1 MAYAEKLVKSWRAC
15 WKNAAGKVEKQSGF
29 PTKREARI
37 FAEEQEAE
45 ARRRGNA
52 RTDASQ
58 LLLRDWVDEWHQ
70 GLDLEVNTMLGYE
83 TIIQNHLLPTWGE
96 TRLRDL
102 ATSDAQIKVWVKE
115 LREAGYT
122 HRTVGGIVSLLGTIC
137 SDAVDAG
144 LMHRNPAAHR
154 RSRGRYANRQ
164 GNSTRPP
171 VIVDPFT
178 AFLLAERASTI
189 TGRDIAF
196 ILLTTMYYTGMRISE
211 VMGIE
216 IGAVS
221 SKYRLQKQLSPYIKS
236 EVFYYKSPKFN
247 SIRDIDIPKFLLELW
262 RHQARQVQHMDVPAG
277 ARWCPCG
284 DEVPQ
289 EYRHTPKIHLFV
301 GDDWHHWKQTSFRH
315 RVLYPAA
322 WGKFFPSSETWRPV
336 YQSLR
341 EDGSDPGPFDWDNTR
356 SRRNRAKAA
365 VACWAPLAPDMTP
378 HAFRHSHKTLM
389 EELGTPKPLMND
401 RMGHK
406 DHSVSGRYSHP
417 TDGMREQLMEG
428 LFRSWEMAL
437 AQRRDMGVSSPVR
450 LVEDLLETSAR
461 SDSRSTPD
469 LRPRLQIGPRGRVA

>member
-15 WKNAAGKVEKQSGF
+15 WQSASGKVEKQSGF
-29 PTKREARI
+29 PTKREARR

-58 LLLRDWVDEWHQ
+58 LLLRDWVEEWHQ

-83 TIIQNHLLPTWGE
+83 TIIQNHILPTWGE

-102 ATSDAQIKVWVKE
+102 ATSDAQIKVWVKK
-115 LREAGYT
+115 LRDAGYT

-154 RSRGRYANRQ
+154 RSRGRYINRQ
-164 GNSTRPP
+164 ASATRPP

-189 TGRDIAF
+189 TGRDDEF

-211 VMGIE
+211 VMGVE

-221 SKYRLQKQLSPYIKS
+221 SRYRLQMQLSRGRKS
-236 EVFYYKSPKFN
+236 RVFYHKGPKFD
-247 SIRDIDIPKFLLELW
+247 SRRVIDIPVFLLELW
-262 RHQARQVQHMDVPAG
+262 RRQARQVQHMDVPEG

-289 EYRHTPKIHLFV
+289 EYRHAPKIHLFA
-301 GDDWHHWKQTSFRH
+301 GDNWHHWDQTIFRQ
-315 RVLYPAA
+315 RVLYPVA
-322 WGKFFPSSETWRPV
+322 WGKFFPNMKYGRPV

-341 EDGSDPGPFDWDNTR
+341 EDGGDPGPFDWDNTR
-356 SRRNRAKAA
+356 LGDERAEAA
-365 VACWAPLAPDMTP
+365 VACWAPLAPDLTP
-378 HAFRHSHKTLM
+378 HGLRHSHKTLM
-389 EELGTPKPLMND
+389 EEMGTPRPLMDD
-401 RMGHK
+401 RMGHR
-406 DHSVSGRYSHP
+406 DHSVAGRYSHP

-428 LFRSWEMAL
+428 LSRSWELAL
-437 AQRRDMGVSSPVR
+437 EQRRVLGVESPVG
-450 LVEDLLETSAR
+450 VVGELLEASTR
-461 SDSRSTPD
+461 GDSRSTPD
-469 LRPRLQIGPRGRVA
+469 LRSRLQTGPRGRVA

>member
-1 MAYAEKLVKSWRAC
+1 MFGRKKTEAGPTTAGGIDDTRSMQRTVFEPAPELEEIWQPTQQSTRKSAE
-15 WKNAAGKVEKQSGF
+15 
-29 PTKREARI
+29 
-37 FAEEQEAE
+37 
-45 ARRRGNA
+45 
-52 RTDASQ
+52 Q
-58 LLLRDWVDEWHQ
+58 LLLEQ
-70 GLDLEVNTMLGYE
+70 G
-83 TIIQNHLLPTWGE
+83 IIQE
-96 TRLRDL
+96 
-102 ATSDAQIKVWVKE
+102 E
-115 LREAGYT
+115 
-122 HRTVGGIVSLLGTIC
+122 
-137 SDAVDAG
+137 
-144 LMHRNPAAHR
+144 
-154 RSRGRYANRQ
+154 
-164 GNSTRPP
+164 
-171 VIVDPFT
+171 
-178 AFLLAERASTI
+178 
-189 TGRDIAF
+189 
-196 ILLTTMYYTGMRISE
+196 
-211 VMGIE
+211 
-216 IGAVS
+216 
-221 SKYRLQKQLSPYIKS
+221 QL
-236 EVFYYKSPKFN
+236 V
-247 SIRDIDIPKFLLELW
+247 
-262 RHQARQVQHMDVPAG
+262 QARQVQHMEVPEG

-356 SRRNRAKAA
+356 SRRNRARAA

>member
-29 PTKREARI
+29 PTKREARR

-52 RTDASQ
+52 RSDASQ

-189 TGRDIAF
+189 TGRDDEF

-262 RHQARQVQHMDVPAG
+262 RHQARQVQHMEVPEG

-428 LFRSWEMAL
+428 LSRSWEMAL

>member
-29 PTKREARI
+29 PTKREARR

-52 RTDASQ
+52 RSDASQ
-58 LLLRDWVDEWHQ
+58 LLLRDWVEEWHQ

-102 ATSDAQIKVWVKE
+102 ATSDAQIKVWVKK

-137 SDAVDAG
+137 SDAVDTG

-154 RSRGRYANRQ
+154 RSRGRYINRQ
-164 GNSTRPP
+164 ASATRPP
-171 VIVDPFT
+171 VIVDPLT
-178 AFLLAERASTI
+178 AFLIAERASTI
-189 TGRDIAF
+189 TGRDDEF

-221 SKYRLQKQLSPYIKS
+221 SKYRLQMQLSPYIKS

-247 SIRDIDIPKFLLELW
+247 SIRDIDIPEFLLELW
-262 RHQARQVQHMDVPAG
+262 RHQARQVQHMEVPEG

>member
-15 WKNAAGKVEKQSGF
+15 WQSASGKVEKQSGF
-29 PTKREARI
+29 PTKREARR

-52 RTDASQ
+52 RSDASQ
-58 LLLRDWVDEWHQ
+58 LLLRDWVEEWHQ

-102 ATSDAQIKVWVKE
+102 ATSDAQIKVWVKK

-189 TGRDIAF
+189 TGRDDEF

-262 RHQARQVQHMDVPAG
+262 RHQARQVQHMEVPEG

-417 TDGMREQLMEG
+417 TDGMREQLMER
-428 LFRSWEMAL
+428 LFSSCEMAL
-437 AQRRDMGVSSPVR
+437 DQRRDMGVSSTGRV
-450 LVEDLLETSAR
+450 VEDLLETSAR
-461 SDSRSTPD
+461 SDSRSAPD

>member
-29 PTKREARI
+29 PTKREARR

-52 RTDASQ
+52 RSDASQ

-189 TGRDIAF
+189 TGRDDEF

-262 RHQARQVQHMDVPAG
+262 RHQARQVQHMEVPEG

-417 TDGMREQLMEG
+417 TDRK
-428 LFRSWEMAL
+428 S
-437 AQRRDMGVSSPVR
+437 VV
-450 LVEDLLETSAR
+450 
-461 SDSRSTPD
+461 
-469 LRPRLQIGPRGRVA
+469 

>member
-15 WKNAAGKVEKQSGF
+15 WQSASGKVEKQSGF
-29 PTKREARI
+29 PTKREARR

-52 RTDASQ
+52 RSDASQ
-58 LLLRDWVDEWHQ
+58 LLLRDWVEEWHQ

-102 ATSDAQIKVWVKE
+102 ATSDAQIKVWVKK

-189 TGRDIAF
+189 TGRDDEF

-262 RHQARQVQHMDVPAG
+262 RHQARQVQHMEVPEG

-301 GDDWHHWKQTSFRH
+301 GDDWHHSKQTSFRH

>member
-29 PTKREARI
+29 PTKREARR

-52 RTDASQ
+52 RSDASQ

-83 TIIQNHLLPTWGE
+83 TIIQNHILPTWGE

-102 ATSDAQIKVWVKE
+102 ATSDAQIKVWVKK
-115 LREAGYT
+115 LRDAGYT

-137 SDAVDAG
+137 SDAVDTG

-154 RSRGRYANRQ
+154 RSRGRYINRQ
-164 GNSTRPP
+164 ASATRPP
-171 VIVDPFT
+171 VIVDPLT
-178 AFLLAERASTI
+178 AFLIAERASTI
-189 TGRDIAF
+189 TGRDDEF

-211 VMGIE
+211 VMGVE

-221 SKYRLQKQLSPYIKS
+221 SRYRLQMQLSPYIKS

-247 SIRDIDIPKFLLELW
+247 SIRDIDIPEFLLELW
-262 RHQARQVQHMDVPAG
+262 RHQARQVQHMEVPEG

>member
-29 PTKREARI
+29 PTKREARR

-52 RTDASQ
+52 RSDASQ

-115 LREAGYT
+115 LRDAGYT

-189 TGRDIAF
+189 TGRDDEF

-262 RHQARQVQHMDVPAG
+262 RHQARQVQHMEVPEG

-356 SRRNRAKAA
+356 SRRNRARAA

-428 LFRSWEMAL
+428 LSRSWEMAL

>member
-15 WKNAAGKVEKQSGF
+15 WQSASGKVEKQSGF
-29 PTKREARI
+29 PTKREARR

-58 LLLRDWVDEWHQ
+58 LLLRDWVEEWHQ

-189 TGRDIAF
+189 TGRDDEF